1 MCCDTS
7 LRTVKDASS
16 ETDPTE
22 LWESAEDQNLAD
34 LRIEAR
40 KMVVRLLIDRSAA
53 IVKSVLRA
61 FNWRPGTTGQ

>member
-1 MCCDTS
+1 MCCDIS
-7 LRTVKDASS
+7 LRAVKDASS

-22 LWESAEDQNLAD
+22 LWESAENQDLAN

-40 KMVVRLLIDRSAA
+40 KMVVRLLIDQSAA

-61 FNWRPGTTGQ
+61 FNRRPETTEQ